1 MRRRR
6 PPFHPEEVVTAAA
19 IVALFVTTLVSDA
32 VDIRLFWILT
42 TVLVA
47 AYVISR
53 GLRR

>member
-1 MRRRR
+1 M
-6 PPFHPEEVVTAAA
+6 A
-19 IVALFVTTLVSDA
+19 ILALLVTTLVSEA

-42 TVLVA
+42 AALVA